1 MSPDAVADDSIP
13 QADSKPSKTSKGTKR
28 RASASNNLS
37 MEAVAAKIKRLE
49 EEASSAEAT
58 AAELYAQ
65 AKEKRAEAKKVSHD
79 YSRLLRAAALAQ
91 LEASVRKKPMNPYL
105 MFTCDVRP
113 TITIGTQTEKTKKIG
128 EMWANL
134 SAEEK
139 QKYKDR
145 LEEENKKYQEWV
157 NSEEGREIL
166 QKRSEILRQ
175 CKAESAGA

>member
-28 RASASNNLS
+28 RASASNTLS
-37 MEAVAAKIKRLE
+37 VEAVAAKIKRLE

-58 AAELYAQ
+58 AAETLRKAEATAAELCAQ
-65 AKEKRAEAKKVSHD
+65 AKEKRAEAKKASHD
-79 YSRLLRAAALAQ
+79 YSRLQRDAALTQ
-91 LEASVRKKPMNPYL
+91 LEASVLKKPMNAWF
-105 MFTCDVRP
+105 MFQSEMRP
-113 TITIGTQTEKTKKIG
+113 TITLGRQADITKKLG

-145 LEEENKKYQEWV
+145 FEEETKKYQEW
-157 NSEEGREIL
+157 
-166 QKRSEILRQ
+166 
-175 CKAESAGA
+175 